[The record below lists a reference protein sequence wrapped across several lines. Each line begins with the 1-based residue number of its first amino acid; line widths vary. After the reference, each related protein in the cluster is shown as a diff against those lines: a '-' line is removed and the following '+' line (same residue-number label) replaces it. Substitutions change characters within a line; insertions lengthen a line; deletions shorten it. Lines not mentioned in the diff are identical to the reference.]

1 MPIYGKILRQVRAQ
15 IPERVPGEVLPSLR
29 RRAYDEL
36 EREGLIDTVAGK
48 GSSMASPPFLFA
60 PEPP

>member
-1 MPIYGKILRQVRAQ
+1 VRAQ

-48 GSSMASPPFLFA
+48 GLSMASPPFLFV